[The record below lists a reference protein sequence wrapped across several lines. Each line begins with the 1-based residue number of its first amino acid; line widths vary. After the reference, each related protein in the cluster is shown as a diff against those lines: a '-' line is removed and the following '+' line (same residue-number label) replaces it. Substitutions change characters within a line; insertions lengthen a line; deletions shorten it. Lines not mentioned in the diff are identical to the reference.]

1 MPESYVQRFTPRKKK
16 SYWSAVN
23 TRRAHELIKARRM
36 AAPGLKAF
44 EARDRGAD
52 AKYSFERETATFDA
66 AHLKRFKANP
76 KAWAFFE
83 AQPPGYKKLMAFYVV
98 SAKRDETRAQ
108 RLDRVIAESAAGR
121 RLL

>member
-1 MPESYVQRFTPRKKK
+1 
-16 SYWSAVN
+16 
-23 TRRAHELIKARRM
+23 M